1 MLKKAAHII
10 LAIYLMTT
18 IVGFTVTQHYCG
30 DRLVSTQIDAMD
42 ECGCDMNASD
52 LEHNA
57 CGMCDIETEYV
68 HLSVNFVVEHSLEL
82 NPVLD
87 FMILQNTLSID
98 ESNDFQLAFH
108 AYPNSSPP
116 VLSVS
121 RRLALI
127 QSFRC

>member
-1 MLKKAAHII
+1 MLKKIAHII
-10 LAIYLMTT
+10 LAIYLLTT

-30 DRLVSTQIDAMD
+30 DRLVSTQIDAVD
-42 ECGCDMNASD
+42 ECGCDVASAYSN
-52 LEHNA
+52 HNA

-87 FMILQNTLSID
+87 FMILPNAPSID

-108 AYPNSSPP
+108 TFINSSPP
-116 VLSVS
+116 ALSVS